1 MSGKKQDKN
10 IIHFPKDEQEIE
22 LNFELPNP
30 FDMVML
36 MIHHPDF
43 LELPEVTD
51 GLYYLNPN
59 AGNLYC
65 ECNEQAIDDFLH
77 VCKKRKKT
85 VMEALCIP
93 VFDEEGDM
101 EFASVW
107 EQFVSACLIK
117 HIASY
122 IQFQLYQQ
130 EETRELYDFVI
141 ENLGEIVSSLDEQ
154 GYISL
159 CLDALNDIYSDKE
172 NLEVLVSLFDED
184 EEDDED

>member
-10 IIHFPKDEQEIE
+10 IIHFPKNEEEVE

-30 FDMVML
+30 FDLVML
-36 MIHHPDF
+36 MIHHPNF
-43 LELPEVTD
+43 FELPQFTD
-51 GLYYLNPN
+51 GLYYLNS
-59 AGNLYC
+59 GNLYC
-65 ECNEQAIDDFLH
+65 EFNEQAIDDFLRL
-77 VCKKRKKT
+77 CKKQKKT

-93 VFDEEGDM
+93 VFDEDGEM
-101 EFASVW
+101 EFVSVW
-107 EQFVSACLIK
+107 EQFVSSCLIK
-117 HIASY
+117 HIASF

-159 CLDALNDIYSDKE
+159 CLDALNDIYSDKD
-172 NLEVLVSLFDED
+172 NLEVLVSLFDDEED
-184 EEDDED
+184 EEH